1 MTRATVDANVI
12 LRFLVGDP
20 PEMAE
25 QSARLFQAVEDR
37 TITLV
42 LDDIVVAEVV
52 WVLGSYYRHA
62 AKEIATVLRGFLLL
76 DGIEAMERDTL
87 LLALTLYETKNV
99 DFADALLAARMQERG
114 IPAVFSFDKHFDRFE
129 GVRRIS
135 PGAVTD
141 LARA

>member
-1 MTRATVDANVI
+1 MTRAYVDANVI

-20 PEMAE
+20 PDMAE
-25 QSARLFQAVEDR
+25 QSARLFQAVENR
-37 TITLV
+37 AVTLV
-42 LDDIVVAEVV
+42 VDDIVVAEVV

-62 AKEIATVLRGFLLL
+62 ARDIAAVLRGFLLQ
-76 DGIEAMERDTL
+76 DGIEAQERDTL

-99 DFADALLAARMQERG
+99 DFADALLAARIEKRG
-114 IPAVFSFDKHFDRFE
+114 IPAVFSFDEHFDRLE

-141 LARA
+141 LPKT